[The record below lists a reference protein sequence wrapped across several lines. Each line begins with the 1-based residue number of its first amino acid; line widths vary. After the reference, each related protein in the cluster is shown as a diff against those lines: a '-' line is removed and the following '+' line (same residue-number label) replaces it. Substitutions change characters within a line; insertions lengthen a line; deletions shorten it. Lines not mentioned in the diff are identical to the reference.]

1 MNDAVP
7 QPAAKVRKKRARY
20 PKHACIIRTYKFA
33 MAVATPKQPK
43 LFSTCDTTL
52 DVRNRLVV
60 LQQGEREVNRL
71 LKKQGREDEVEWLD
85 KARMYKR
92 VSEWAKAEPALAQ
105 VHSHVLQDVV
115 DRVEEGTKRWFD
127 ALKNGRTGVAPP
139 RVKEAR
145 KYRSFT
151 YKQYGNG
158 CRIENH
164 RIFLSGLGWFK
175 IYDHRRMLGR
185 PKTVTIKYA
194 QGRWWCIVTSAVAA
208 NEWYSQNPS
217 TAELPDIG
225 GDPGLASLLTTSDG
239 RVFDPPKPLKEA
251 QGKLRRAGR
260 TMSRKFNVREKLW
273 AAAKAA
279 GTEQRTLKEV
289 PLSRRLRRAI
299 KRVAKVHTKVERVR
313 EYGHKKIAS
322 VLRDTAH
329 RVAMEEHGMMFMLR
343 NRRLSRAASDRAIH
357 AFKGHVQSA
366 VGTHRYF
373 TVPTV
378 RPGIGGNSQTC
389 VCSAP
394 VPKALS
400 ERVHACPAC
409 GLVAPRDMVSANIV
423 EMVAFGTVSRELTA
437 PAEAGRERLERGS
450 AFPAGGQPV
459 VMRGGDEG
467 GSGESPAAEQTVL
480 ALESPVKRKSPA
492 SSLSMATPGVRKL
505 PERQTVVHGRTGAAH
520 GKARRAGMKPAAAG
534 DSAAR
539 AEITMRNP
547 ATG

>member
-7 QPAAKVRKKRARY
+7 QPEAKVRKKRARY

-33 MAVATPKQPK
+33 MAVATPKQTR

-60 LQQGEREVNRL
+60 LQNEEREANRL
-71 LKKQGREDEVEWLD
+71 LKQQGREDEVEWLD
-85 KARMYKR
+85 KARMYKL
-92 VSEWAKAEPALAQ
+92 VSEWAKAEHALAQ
-105 VHSHVLQDVV
+105 VHSHILQDVV

-127 ALKNGRTGVAPP
+127 ALRNGRAGVAPP

-164 RIFLSGLGWFK
+164 RVFLSGLGWFK

-194 QGRWWCIVTSAVAA
+194 QGRWWCIVTTAVAA
-208 NEWYSQNPS
+208 NEWYGQHPS
-217 TAELPDIG
+217 TAELPDVG
-225 GDPGLASLLTTSDG
+225 GDPGLASLLTMSDG

-273 AAAKAA
+273 TAAKAA
-279 GTEQRTLKEV
+279 GTEKRTLREV

-299 KRVAKVHTKVERVR
+299 KRVAKVHTEVERVR

-329 RVAMEEHGMMFMLR
+329 RVAMEEHGVKFMLR
-343 NRRLSRAASDRAIH
+343 NRRLARAASDRAIH

-366 VGTHRYF
+366 VGPHRYF

-400 ERVHACPAC
+400 ERVHSCPAC

-437 PAEAGRERLERGS
+437 PAEAGRERLEHGM
-450 AFPAGGQPV
+450 FPAGGQPV

-467 GSGESPAAEQTVL
+467 GSGESPAVEQTGS
-480 ALESPVKRKSPA
+480 ASESSVKRKSPA
-492 SSLSMATPGVRKL
+492 SFLSMATPGVRKL
-505 PERQTVVHGRTGAAH
+505 PERPTVVHGRTGAAH
-520 GKARRAGMKPAAAG
+520 GKARRAGMKPAPAG

>member
-1 MNDAVP
+1 MSDTILP
-7 QPAAKVRKKRARY
+7 QKEKVRKKRARY
-20 PKHACIIRTYKFA
+20 PKHTCIIRTYKFA
-33 MAVATPKQPK
+33 MAVSESKQLK

-52 DVRNRLVV
+52 SVRNRLVL
-60 LQQGEREVNRL
+60 LQNEEREANRL
-71 LKKQGREDEVEWLD
+71 LKQQGREDEVSWTNNAAMD
-85 KARMYKR
+85 KL

-115 DRVEEGTKRWFD
+115 DRVDEGTKRWLD
-127 ALKNGRTGVAPP
+127 ALRNGRAGVAPP

-158 CRIENH
+158 CRIESH
-164 RIFLSGLGWFK
+164 RVFLSGLGWFK

-185 PKTVTIKYA
+185 PKTVTVKYA
-194 QGRWWCIVTSAVAA
+194 QGRWWCIVTSAVFAT
-208 NEWYSQNPS
+208 EWYGQHPS
-217 TAELPDIG
+217 TSDLSDVG
-225 GDPGLASLLTTSDG
+225 GDPGLASLLATSDG
-239 RVFDPPKPLKEA
+239 RVFDPPKPLREA
-251 QGKLRRAGR
+251 QGKLRRASR
-260 TMSRKFNVREKLW
+260 AVSRKFRAREKAW
-273 AAAKAA
+273 AAAKTA
-279 GTEQRTLKEV
+279 GVETRLLKEV
-289 PLSRRLRRAI
+289 PLSNRLRQAI
-299 KRVAKVHTKVERVR
+299 KRVAKVHAKVERIR

-322 VLRDTAH
+322 VLRDTSH
-329 RVAMEEHGMMFMLR
+329 RVAMEEHGVMFMLR
-343 NRRLSRAASDRAIH
+343 NRRLARAASDRAIH

-366 VGTHRYF
+366 VGPHRYF

-400 ERVHACPAC
+400 ERVHACSAC

-423 EMVAFGTVSRELTA
+423 ELVAFGTVSRELTA
-437 PAEAGRERLERGS
+437 PAEAGRQVLEHGL
-450 AFPAGGQPV
+450 FPAGGQPV

-467 GSGESPAAEQTVL
+467 GSGESPAAEQTGS
-480 ALESPVKRKSPA
+480 ASESSVKRKSPA

-520 GKARRAGMKPAAAG
+520 GKARRAGMKPAPAG

-539 AEITMRNP
+539 AETTMRNP